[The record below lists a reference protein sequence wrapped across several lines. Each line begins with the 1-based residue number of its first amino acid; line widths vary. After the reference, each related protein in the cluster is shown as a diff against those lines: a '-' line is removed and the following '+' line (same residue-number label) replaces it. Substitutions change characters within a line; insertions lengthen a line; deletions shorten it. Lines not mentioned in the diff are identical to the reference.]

1 MQHTRLT
8 YPGPE
13 LRSMPTFAI
22 DCPEGFGPIE
32 APSTLAAF
40 IESDAPEPFAA
51 TIVVGAERIDA
62 RISLSDASG
71 QALSDAA
78 ASLEGFQ
85 LEGERTTVI
94 DGLPAVVRVQSFD
107 EPELGVRLGQVQV
120 MTLLPIMGSGA
131 THDLAYLTGTC
142 LAAELETQSDRFVA
156 AAESLEFF
164 PNGS

>member
-1 MQHTRLT
+1 MQATRLT

-13 LRSMPTFAI
+13 LRSMPTFSI
-22 DCPEGFGPIE
+22 DCPDGFTSIE

-40 IESDAPEPFAA
+40 IQSDAPEPFAA

-62 RISLSDASG
+62 RVSLSDASG
-71 QALSDAA
+71 GALADAT
-78 ASLEGFQ
+78 ASLQGFR
-85 LEGERTTVI
+85 LDGERTTVV
-94 DGLPAVVRVQSFD
+94 DGLPAVVRMQSFD
-107 EPELGVRLGQVQV
+107 EPQLGVRLAQVQV

-131 THDLAYLTGTC
+131 THDLAYVTGTC
-142 LAAELETQSDRFVA
+142 IADELDAHGERFVA